1 MNWQNI
7 LFKQILMALLLYFDN
22 EMVECKTVGPDPIAR
37 VKLLRNLPL
46 NQAYLAQSKINV
58 QKQGITNIDIS
69 ISVRSVDL
77 NFVRGIFA
85 MDGSIALR

>member
-1 MNWQNI
+1 M
-7 LFKQILMALLLYFDN
+7 
-22 EMVECKTVGPDPIAR
+22 GPDPIAR

-77 NFVRGIFA
+77 DFVHGIFA